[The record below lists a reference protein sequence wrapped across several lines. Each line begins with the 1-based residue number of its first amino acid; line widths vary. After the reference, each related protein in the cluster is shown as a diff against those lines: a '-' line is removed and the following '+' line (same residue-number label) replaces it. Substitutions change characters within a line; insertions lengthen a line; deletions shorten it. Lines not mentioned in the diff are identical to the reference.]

1 MKINTNNLGSITEAN
16 QNFFQMAHLIQDSG
30 SSAILTD
37 ENVMAI
43 FKRLIERNH
52 QAYEMLAQ

>member
-1 MKINTNNLGSITEAN
+1 MKISTNNLGSITEAN
-16 QNFFQMAHLIQDSG
+16 QNFSQMARLIQDSG
-30 SSAILTD
+30 SSVILTD

-43 FKRLIERNH
+43 SKRLIERNH

>member
-1 MKINTNNLGSITEAN
+1 MKINTNNLSSVTEAN
-16 QNFFQMAHLIQDSG
+16 QNFSQMARLVQDSG
-30 SSAILTD
+30 SAVILTD

-43 FKRLIERNH
+43 SKRLIERNH